1 METTIIDRYRKIQ
14 NGYLSTS
21 KKQTDLYE
29 LKKQISLKFGSSI
42 DYESTAKVDDI
53 IQQLIVV
60 HTDDE
65 FKKQIIAYPDST
77 FSIGN
82 TVDCYDMKWLIT
94 KADSNKQVYTIG
106 EMAQCNLLL
115 KWQNSTG
122 QIITRHAVVEKPT
135 NTSLDEGTII
145 TTSQKKY
152 NIKLP
157 FDTETQNLFIDKRFL
172 ISVVNGKPQAYKVI
186 DVDAVSGIYSGVGI
200 LNLTLEADVYKSEI
214 DNAELMI
221 ADYFSPTPEPTGQA
235 QITHSGNPT
244 MYMGGSYKTFT
255 GVFVDSEGV
264 MLPDVIPV
272 WTWVSLSSQTDKF
285 NVVVDGSTF
294 KIQAL
299 FDTSLIGTKVKIIID
314 DSLGLYH
321 AEIIAEV
328 ISL

>member
-1 METTIIDRYRKIQ
+1 MDEINWTLYNTRLNIDGSTYRDRNINRLKQSILDKAPDSISYKTVKINNVDANLMIIDTEQPTIKKIKSMPDETFMSGNYVDYA
-14 NGYLSTS
+14 NGKWL
-21 KKQTDLYE
+21 
-29 LKKQISLKFGSSI
+29 
-42 DYESTAKVDDI
+42 
-53 IQQLIVV
+53 VV
-60 HTDDE
+60 KSDFDDE
-65 FKKQIIAYPDST
+65 
-77 FSIGN
+77 
-82 TVDCYDMKWLIT
+82 
-94 KADSNKQVYTIG
+94 VYTDG
-106 EMAQCNLLL
+106 EMSQCSLLL
-115 KWQNSTG
+115 KWQNSNG
-122 QIITRHAVVEKPT
+122 QIITRHAVVEKPIT
-135 NTSLDEGTII
+135 TSLDEGTII
-145 TTSQKKY
+145 TTSQKRY
-152 NIKLP
+152 SIKLP

-172 ISVVNGKPQAYKVI
+172 ISIVNGKPQAYKVI

-264 MLPDVIPV
+264 VLPDVIPV